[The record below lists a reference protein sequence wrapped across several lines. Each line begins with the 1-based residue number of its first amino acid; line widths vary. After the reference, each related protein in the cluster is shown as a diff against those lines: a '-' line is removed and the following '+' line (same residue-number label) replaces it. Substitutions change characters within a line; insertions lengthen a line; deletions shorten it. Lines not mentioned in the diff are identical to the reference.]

1 MELYLVYDSV
11 VRALAKTEVKVA
23 RSLVGSYVT
32 SLDMAGCSVTL
43 TMLDAELSRLWDAPV
58 HTPALRWGR

>member
-1 MELYLVYDSV
+1 V
-11 VRALAKTEVKVA
+11 TIA

-43 TMLDAELSRLWDAPV
+43 LRADDDLVDLWDHPV
-58 HTPALRWGR
+58 HTPALRKGC